1 MKVIAALILGLCSLT
16 LHAQQKWVVLKD
28 ASQGLELHRFKAGD
42 RASVET
48 GLRSYIDDAMREG
61 YLQVQIDSLK
71 ARGDTLHYGVQKGA
85 VWQWA
90 RLSAGNTDELA
101 LNQAGYRG
109 RQYQQKPIRAD
120 KVADLMQRCLKYY
133 ENNGYPFARI
143 RLDSFN
149 LRDKELAASICTEPG
164 ALIRID
170 SLNWRGN
177 AKISRK
183 YLYNYLG
190 IKPGDVYNESKI
202 RQMSQRIREIPFLT
216 EVRDPEVFFIEDLA
230 LIRLHLN
237 GRQASNF
244 SGMVGFLPNNDKTGK
259 LLLTGEA
266 LVKLRNGLGRGESID
281 AEWRRLQ
288 AETQSLN
295 VKVAWPFL
303 FDLPAGVDGTFN
315 LYKRDTTFINLQQSL
330 GVQYLMQGTNYLKA
344 YFENKSSS
352 LLSTKALQNVLKL
365 PDYADVR
372 SNTYGMEWSYTQL
385 DYRYNPRKGLRILAR
400 AGTGIRTIDKNP
412 DLNAALYEGLIL
424 RSTQWNGFADA
435 DLFVP
440 MFRQSTLNLG
450 LTGGFLFGKSLFE
463 NELSRIGGNASLRGF
478 DEESIFASS
487 YSILNVEYRYLMETN
502 SFLFLFANGAW
513 YENKAV
519 NRNVRDLPYGFGAGT
534 SFETAAGI
542 FTISYALGS
551 QFGNPLAFR
560 SAKVHFGITSLF

>member
-1 MKVIAALILGLCSLT
+1 M
-16 LHAQQKWVVLKD
+16 
-28 ASQGLELHRFKAGD
+28 
-42 RASVET
+42 
-48 GLRSYIDDAMREG
+48 
-61 YLQVQIDSLK
+61 
-71 ARGDTLHYGVQKGA
+71 
-85 VWQWA
+85 
-90 RLSAGNTDELA
+90 
-101 LNQAGYRG
+101 
-109 RQYQQKPIRAD
+109 
-120 KVADLMQRCLKYY
+120 
-133 ENNGYPFARI
+133 
-143 RLDSFN
+143 
-149 LRDKELAASICTEPG
+149 
-164 ALIRID
+164 
-170 SLNWRGN
+170 
-177 AKISRK
+177 
-183 YLYNYLG
+183 
-190 IKPGDVYNESKI
+190 
-202 RQMSQRIREIPFLT
+202 
-216 EVRDPEVFFIEDLA
+216 
-230 LIRLHLN
+230 
-237 GRQASNF
+237 
-244 SGMVGFLPNNDKTGK
+244 
-259 LLLTGEA
+259 LLTGEA